1 MDAVIDRFGRIVI
14 PKELRDVLGLK
25 VGSILRI
32 LSNNHE
38 ITLKPVEDTVP
49 IAKKGN
55 LTVINVKLEN
65 GGNIV
70 QQIRKSRISKITG
83 IPESDL

>member
-1 MDAVIDRFGRIVI
+1 MNDSYEIYRNTENWKIIEKA
-14 PKELRDVLGLK
+14 
-25 VGSILRI
+25 
-32 LSNNHE
+32 NNHE